1 MKMEKKRKK
10 IISYLHPDIYP
21 QDELT
26 QKFVESLPTQTRGE
40 FYRQA
45 IICGAALSSV
55 DPRLVN
61 LISGLYNSDIDA
73 ENLVKIIEQVTGYK
87 SKTVD
92 IDLIKQFIGNKNDP
106 TEDEVKAE
114 EEILEDK
121 ALKNLSMLKK

>member
-1 MKMEKKRKK
+1 MEKKRKK
-10 IISYLHPDIYP
+10 IIAYLHPDIYP

-26 QKFVESLPTQTRGE
+26 QKFVESLPTQTRGD

-73 ENLVKIIEQVTGYK
+73 ESLVKIIEQVTGYK

-92 IDLIKQFIGNKNDP
+92 IDLIRQFIGNKN
-106 TEDEVKAE
+106 ESAE
-114 EEILEDK
+114 EDVIAEDKILEEK

>member
-1 MKMEKKRKK
+1 MEKKRKK
-10 IISYLHPDIYP
+10 IIAYLHPEIYP

-26 QKFVESLPTQTRGE
+26 QKFVEALPTQTRGE

-61 LISGLYNSDIDA
+61 LISALYRADINA
-73 ENLVKIIEQVTGYK
+73 EDLIKIIEQVTGYK

-92 IDLIKQFIGNKNDP
+92 IEIIKQFIDKKDISVEGEIK
-106 TEDEVKAE
+106 TEEQVLE
-114 EEILEDK
+114 EK